1 MKLQKLDTRK
11 NNPKDFVPWGV
22 ARGATED
29 EIREL
34 LCDARDEFFDREAII
49 ILELMERHSV
59 NELFADGFLVLK
71 D

>member
-22 ARGATED
+22 AKGTTED
-29 EIREL
+29 ELREL

-49 ILELMERHSV
+49 ILELMDKHSV
-59 NELFADGFLVLK
+59 NELFTEGFLVLK